1 MKKIARI
8 TAAAALAAMLGL
20 TACSGSDGGG
30 SSAPADDAPKLTSG
44 VDKAAEAALPK
55 SIRDAGQI
63 KAAAGIP
70 YAPFILLE
78 GEKQVGLDPDLAQ
91 ALGEKLGVKIV
102 ISHQAF
108 ETVIPSLQAKKFDII
123 MSGMNDTVEREKT
136 LNFVEEIYAGFSI
149 VVKKGNPEGI
159 KSIDDLCGKNVA
171 VQKSSA
177 QLELLTDLSKTCKA
191 DGKGEVKVQQLPT
204 AQDPQTALKAGRVV
218 AYPVDSPVA
227 AYTVATAGDGK
238 DFEMINDPKNP
249 AGINPVYTGIGTLKE
264 NEALTEALRLAMQSL
279 IDEGVYADIL
289 KKHNLDSF
297 ATDKAI
303 VNGASTA
310 AQG

>member
-1 MKKIARI
+1 MNKKLVQIS
-8 TAAAALAAMLGL
+8 TAAALAAVFGL
-20 TACSGSDGGG
+20 TACSSTDA
-30 SSAPADDAPKLTSG
+30 APAKEDAAAQLTSG
-44 VDKAAEAALPK
+44 VDEKAAAALPD
-55 SIRDAGQI
+55 SIRDSGVI

-70 YAPFILLE
+70 YPPFILLE

-91 ALGEKLGVKIV
+91 ALGEKLGVEIQ

-159 KSIDDLCGKNVA
+159 TGLGDLCGHEVA
-171 VQKSSA
+171 VQKASA
-177 QLELLTDLSKTCKA
+177 QLDLLKEQAATCKA
-191 DGKGEVKVQQLPT
+191 DGKGELVIQQLPT

-218 AYPVDSPVA
+218 AFPVDSPVA
-227 AYTVATAGDGK
+227 AYTVQTAGDGN
-238 DFEMINDPKNP
+238 DFEMITDPENP

-264 NEALTEALRLAMQSL
+264 NTELTEALQLALQAI
-279 IDEGVYADIL
+279 IDEGVYQEIL
-289 KKHNLDSF
+289 EKHNLQTF
-297 ATDKAI
+297 ATEEAI
-303 VNGASTA
+303 VNGASQA
-310 AQG
+310 G